1 MGIGLHAD
9 MAAVNVNLWITPDEH
24 NLDGSTG
31 GLVIY
36 DAVADPDMSFAEY
49 NAGNDMF
56 VRQKMLEATEYRNV
70 TIPYRQNRAVI
81 FDSARIHGTRPF
93 SFRGGIRG
101 RRINLTFLFGVR
113 GSYCPL
119 KRSAELRIRAE

>member
-1 MGIGLHAD
+1 MGAALPTVLCDLPLSAAWGYKFDDRLQAGIGLHAD

-81 FDSARIHGTRPF
+81 FDSARIHGTQPF
-93 SFRGGIRG
+93 SF
-101 RRINLTFLFGVR
+101 
-113 GSYCPL
+113 S
-119 KRSAELRIRAE
+119 